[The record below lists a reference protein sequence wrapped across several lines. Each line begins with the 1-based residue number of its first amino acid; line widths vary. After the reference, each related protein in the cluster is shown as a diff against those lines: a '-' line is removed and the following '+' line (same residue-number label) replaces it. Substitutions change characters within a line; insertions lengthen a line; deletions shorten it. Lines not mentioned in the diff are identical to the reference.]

1 MLRVARLLKP
11 GGVVGILTPN
21 LDGLFARSSYR
32 VARRIDYWPAVSPP
46 THLFQFST
54 RSLTALLD
62 RADLGILEVEH
73 AALPLAYVFGRAR
86 QLNPKRLAYAA
97 VFVPIMP
104 AGPHVRAGDEILVVA
119 ARPAAGAT
127 HTPQP

>member
-46 THLFQFST
+46 AHLFQFST

-62 RADLGILEVEH
+62 RADLGIAVQR
-73 AALPLAYVFGRAR
+73 RASR
-86 QLNPKRLAYAA
+86 PCPNRLAIHLAA
-97 VFVPIMP
+97 W
-104 AGPHVRAGDEILVVA
+104 
-119 ARPAAGAT
+119 
-127 HTPQP
+127 